1 MENVHP
7 SVRYRQIF
15 VANLL
20 NYTKGNDVL
29 QCNLITQHRCMYKMY
44 NKIIINSLI
53 YVIKQLDYQKIYSI
67 NSTNTQ
73 YNVPVTFNEFVHTAV
88 YISVDFSCNLFCNF

>member
-1 MENVHP
+1 MENVHT

-29 QCNLITQHRCMYKMY
+29 HCNLITQHRCMYKMY
-44 NKIIINSLI
+44 NKN
-53 YVIKQLDYQKIYSI
+53 IKF
-67 NSTNTQ
+67 
-73 YNVPVTFNEFVHTAV
+73 FN
-88 YISVDFSCNLFCNF
+88 